1 MKSAQ
6 TQKPYSHPRH
16 LGIATV
22 ISLVFSVTAPVHAQ
36 DTLAETWTG
45 RWVGELKN
53 TPARPNAP
61 RVEVIRE
68 IGTLRESSTAGTSCA
83 KFSTRY
89 AENGVERGVKEY
101 QLCRDQQKQWFIDE
115 ANGITLQARWLDGML
130 VSVFKYGKI
139 VLQSSIRIKA
149 EGGTNSLVMEEEIIS
164 SRDEQKPDE
173 VQSLTVL
180 NLQKLVLRKQN

>member
-6 TQKPYSHPRH
+6 TQKPNSHTRH
-16 LGIATV
+16 LCIATV
-22 ISLVFSVTAPVHAQ
+22 IGLAFSMMTPVHAQ
-36 DTLAETWTG
+36 DTLADTWTG

-68 IGTLRESSTAGTSCA
+68 IGTLSESSTAGTSCA

-115 ANGITLQARWLDGML
+115 GNGITLQARWLDGML

-149 EGGTNSLVMEEEIIS
+149 DGGTNTLVMEEEIIS

-173 VQSLTVL
+173 VESLTVL